1 MHVYYAT
8 CHPGLEEVV
17 AAELRSANIGAV
29 DVQPGKAGVS
39 FTGELATGYRANL
52 WLRSAIRVL
61 QLLAETVLEAR
72 QPAGEEVYA
81 AFRET
86 ADWTR
91 LLAPGQSFS
100 VDSRVWSCS
109 NLSSSQLLSVRAKD
123 AICDVMRDARG
134 SKPLPPEPGRV
145 AALPLYCT
153 AYHDRLTIY
162 RDMSGASLHRR
173 GYRQAMH
180 RASLNEAAAAGMLY
194 LSGWHELCR
203 QEGAVLCDPMCGSGT
218 FLIEGALMAN
228 NIAPGSFRRW
238 WPFTQWPDF
247 DKPTWLAASDAAAAA
262 AHDPPTGV
270 EAWGNDVHEGALS
283 LALRDVQAAGV
294 SRSVRLHRGD
304 CLQWVLPRRP
314 ALVVANPPW
323 GQRLGGGRGD
333 GATSFAADSS
343 GASSAGDE
351 SLDWWNDEA
360 SAAEQARAA
369 ARRGGR
375 DEQQQQQ
382 REAAAL
388 AGTWYDLSTF
398 LKQQCP
404 GTSAY
409 LLSGNP
415 EASTGLRMKAS
426 RRLPITVGGVD
437 CRLLKY
443 DIRAMPEK
451 AAA

>member
-1 MHVYYAT
+1 M
-8 CHPGLEEVV
+8 
-17 AAELRSANIGAV
+17 AASSACVHA
-29 DVQPGKAGVS
+29 A
-39 FTGELATGYRANL
+39 A
-52 WLRSAIRVL
+52 
-61 QLLAETVLEAR
+61 TVLPTR
-72 QPAGEEVYA
+72 KHVHSQPSWCHSHHPCA
-81 AFRET
+81 
-86 ADWTR
+86 
-91 LLAPGQSFS
+91 
-100 VDSRVWSCS
+100 
-109 NLSSSQLLSVRAKD
+109 
-123 AICDVMRDARG
+123 
-134 SKPLPPEPGRV
+134 
-145 AALPLYCT
+145 
-153 AYHDRLTIY
+153 
-162 RDMSGASLHRR
+162 
-173 GYRQAMH
+173 
-180 RASLNEAAAAGMLY
+180 
-194 LSGWHELCR
+194 
-203 QEGAVLCDPMCGSGT
+203 
-218 FLIEGALMAN
+218 
-228 NIAPGSFRRW
+228 
-238 WPFTQWPDF
+238 QWPDF

-415 EASTGLRMKAS
+415 EASTGLRMKVWGGARAGSRCMTTAS
-426 RRLPITVGGVD
+426 WMVIAQRACASALVSHASPPVCRPSTVPGATGEPAPAHHRRRGG
-437 CRLLKY
+437 LQ
-443 DIRAMPEK
+443 
-451 AAA
+451 AAEVRHPGHA